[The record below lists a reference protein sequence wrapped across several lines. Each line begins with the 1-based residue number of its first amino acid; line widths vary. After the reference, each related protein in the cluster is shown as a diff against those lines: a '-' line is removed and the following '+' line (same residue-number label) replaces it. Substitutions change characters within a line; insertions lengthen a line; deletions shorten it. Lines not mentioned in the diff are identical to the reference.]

1 MRHVGKSW
9 RELEE
14 GRGGEG
20 AVGEGARNG
29 HRANCKLVGAAEATT
44 LPAVDATKGNWSSAR
59 SAQQPAACSLQRLA
73 FWVAVMPA
81 LHLILQ
87 QPLCLIDRR
96 PTPATTLRQ
105 PCGTRFNCCIL
116 LLRLLLLLS
125 LWLLFLLLLFLLL
138 LASPF
143 ARPPPVAQNPSNSN
157 CAHAHATNATAL
169 TD

>member
-1 MRHVGKSW
+1 M
-9 RELEE
+9 
-14 GRGGEG
+14 
-20 AVGEGARNG
+20 
-29 HRANCKLVGAAEATT
+29 HRASWKLVGAAEATT
-44 LPAVDATKGNWSSAR
+44 LPAADATKGNWSSAC
-59 SAQQPAACSLQRLA
+59 SAAQQPAACSLQRSA

-116 LLRLLLLLS
+116 LLRLLLLL
-125 LWLLFLLLLFLLL
+125 LWLLFLLLLLPLLPLLL
-138 LASPF
+138 LALPF
-143 ARPPPVAQNPSNSN
+143 ARQPPVAQNPSNSN